1 MLDTD
6 NILEIAAL
14 DQQLRQFW
22 LNKQTAIKG
31 LEEQKPDLLP
41 HDSARPHDQLGDME
55 GAGGDDVHLAQQP
68 GVHLSVY
75 LDNTDVFCD

>member
-1 MLDTD
+1 MTP
-6 NILEIAAL
+6 
-14 DQQLRQFW
+14 
-22 LNKQTAIKG
+22 QTTVIKG
-31 LEEQKPDLLP
+31 LEEKKPDLLP

-75 LDNTDVFCD
+75 LDNTDVFL

>member
-1 MLDTD
+1 MLRLSIWECIFGPTTTSV
-6 NILEIAAL
+6 LT
-14 DQQLRQFW
+14 QQ
-22 LNKQTAIKG
+22 TTVIKDP
-31 LEEQKPDLLP
+31 EEQKPDLLP

-75 LDNTDVFCD
+75 LDNTDVFL

>member
-1 MLDTD
+1 M
-6 NILEIAAL
+6 
-14 DQQLRQFW
+14 QLW
-22 LNKQTAIKG
+22 SNKHTSFDSTNNS

-68 GVHLSVY
+68 GVHRSVY
-75 LDNTDVFCD
+75 LDNTDVFL